1 MNQDDLLNTLKS
13 NPFVLAP
20 MAGIT
25 DCAFRSFMKSMGTS
39 VVVTEL
45 VSANG
50 LKYSSERTKVL
61 MRFTE
66 DQRPVGIQFFG
77 EDLNHLS
84 DAALMAQDMG
94 ADFVDLNFGCPVP
107 KVVSKGAG
115 SALLKDLVQLRKVI
129 QATKK
134 QIQIPLTIKVRTGWD
149 ENHRNAV
156 EVCQIAF
163 DEGVTWVAIHG
174 RTRSKGYTGL
184 ADWDY
189 IRDVKSRSKVPV
201 IGNGD
206 IVTPEMANQR
216 LSESG
221 CDAVMI
227 GRGCLKNPWIFKEA
241 MELRNYS
248 LVASNGYSI
257 EDLNKSLTK
266 NLIKNTNKNLLI
278 DLNQNLNENLTKDVI
293 KNSNRDHGLVLEILF
308 EKLNTLSDERI
319 IGLQVK
325 KFATW
330 FSAGY
335 PDSSQFRKEVFQIK
349 DKYEIY
355 EFAKKYFA
363 SFKGINQKDTSDEA
377 FLMGGHG

>member
-1 MNQDDLLNTLKS
+1 MNQTELLNTLKQ
-13 NPFVLAP
+13 NPFVMAP

-25 DCAFRSFMKSMGTS
+25 DCAFRSFMKSMGSS

-50 LKYSSERTKVL
+50 LKYSSEKTKML

-66 DQRPVGIQFFG
+66 DQRPIGIQIFG
-77 EDLNHLS
+77 EDLDHLS
-84 DAALMAQDMG
+84 DAALICQDMG

-107 KVVSKGAG
+107 KVVKKGAG

-129 QATKK
+129 QAAKK
-134 QIQIPLTIKVRTGWD
+134 QIQIPLTIKIRTGWD
-149 ENHRNAV
+149 EGHRNAD
-156 EVCQIAF
+156 EVCQIAY

-174 RTRSKGYTGL
+174 RTRSKGYSGL

-189 IRDVKSRSKVPV
+189 IKEVKQKSKVPI

-206 IVTPEMANQR
+206 IVSPEMAMQR
-216 LSESG
+216 LNESG

-227 GRGCLKNPWIFKEA
+227 GRGCLKNPWIFQE
-241 MELRNYS
+241 S
-248 LVASNGYSI
+248 LNLK
-257 EDLNKSLTK
+257 LNKSEHI
-266 NLIKNTNKNLLI
+266 IK
-278 DLNQNLNENLTKDVI
+278 
-293 KNSNRDHGLVLEILF
+293 DHSKVLRILF
-308 EKLNTLSDERI
+308 EKLNELSDERI

-325 KFATW
+325 KFSTW

-335 PDSSQFRKEVFQIK
+335 PDSSQFRKEVFQFK

-355 EFAKKYFA
+355 EFAKKYFL
-363 SFKGINQKDTSDEA
+363 SFQGIHQKDTSDEA

>member
-1 MNQDDLLNTLKS
+1 MTQEELLHTIKK
-13 NPFVLAP
+13 NPFIMAP

-25 DCAFRSFMKSMGTS
+25 DCAFRSFMKSMGSS

-50 LKYSSERTKVL
+50 LKYSADKTKKI
-61 MRFTE
+61 MAFTE
-66 DQRPVGIQFFG
+66 DQHPIGIQIFG
-77 EDLNHLS
+77 EDLESLS
-84 DAALMAQDMG
+84 DAALICQDQG

-107 KVVSKGAG
+107 KVVKKGAG
-115 SALLKDLVQLRKVI
+115 SAVLKDLVLLRQVI
-129 QATKK
+129 QAAKR
-134 QIQIPLTIKVRTGWD
+134 QIQIPLTIKIRTGWD
-149 ENHRNAV
+149 ESSRNADQ
-156 EVCQIAF
+156 VCQIAY

-189 IRDVKSRSKVPV
+189 IQQIKAGSKIPI

-206 IVTPEMANQR
+206 IITPEMANQR
-216 LSESG
+216 LQSSG

-227 GRGCLKNPWIFKEA
+227 GRGCLKNPWIFLEA
-241 MELRNYS
+241 LNLRE
-248 LVASNGYSI
+248 GI
-257 EDLNKSLTK
+257 QKKFEK
-266 NLIKNTNKNLLI
+266 
-278 DLNQNLNENLTKDVI
+278 
-293 KNSNRDHGLVLEILF
+293 DHGKILELLY
-308 EKLNTLSDERI
+308 EKLNQLSDEKI

-335 PDSSQFRKEVFQIK
+335 PDSTRFRKQIFQFK
-349 DKYEIY
+349 DKDEIY
-355 EFAKKYFA
+355 NFAKSYFE
-363 SFKGINQKDTSDEA
+363 SLKGSSQEDTSSEA

>member
-1 MNQDDLLNTLKS
+1 MTQEELLHTIKK
-13 NPFVLAP
+13 NPFIMAP

-25 DCAFRSFMKSMGTS
+25 DCAFRSFMKSMGSS

-50 LKYSSERTKVL
+50 LKYSADKTKKI
-61 MRFTE
+61 MAFTE
-66 DQRPVGIQFFG
+66 DQHPIGIQIFG
-77 EDLNHLS
+77 EDLESLS
-84 DAALMAQDMG
+84 DAALICQDQG

-107 KVVSKGAG
+107 KVVKKGAG
-115 SALLKDLVQLRKVI
+115 SAVLKDLVLLRQVI
-129 QATKK
+129 QAAKR
-134 QIQIPLTIKVRTGWD
+134 QIQIPLTIKIRTGWD
-149 ENHRNAV
+149 ESSRNADQ
-156 EVCQIAF
+156 VCQIAY

-189 IRDVKSRSKVPV
+189 IQQIKAGSKIPI

-206 IVTPEMANQR
+206 IITPEMANQR
-216 LSESG
+216 LQSSG

-227 GRGCLKNPWIFKEA
+227 GRGCLKNPWIFLEA
-241 MELRNYS
+241 LNLRE
-248 LVASNGYSI
+248 GI
-257 EDLNKSLTK
+257 QKKFEK
-266 NLIKNTNKNLLI
+266 
-278 DLNQNLNENLTKDVI
+278 
-293 KNSNRDHGLVLEILF
+293 DHGKILELLY
-308 EKLNTLSDERI
+308 EKLNQLSDEKI

-335 PDSSQFRKEVFQIK
+335 PDSTRFRKQIFQFK
-349 DKYEIY
+349 DKDETYN
-355 EFAKKYFA
+355 FAKSYFE
-363 SFKGINQKDTSDEA
+363 SLKGSSQEDTSSEA

>member
-1 MNQDDLLNTLKS
+1 MKEQDLLLQLKK

-25 DCAFRSFMKSMGTS
+25 DCAFRSFMKSMDAS

-45 VSANG
+45 VSATG
-50 LKYSSERTKVL
+50 LKYSAEKTKSL

-66 DQRPVGIQFFG
+66 DQRAIGIQLFG
-77 EDLNHLS
+77 EELDHLT
-84 DAALMAQDMG
+84 DAALISQDMG

-107 KVVSKGAG
+107 KVVKKGAG

-129 QATKK
+129 QAAKK
-134 QIQIPLTIKVRTGWD
+134 LIQIPLTIKIRTGWD
-149 ENHRNAV
+149 ETNRNAD
-156 EVCQIAF
+156 EVCKIAYE
-163 DEGVTWVAIHG
+163 EGVTWVAIHG
-174 RTRSKGYTGL
+174 RTRSKGYSGL

-189 IRDVKSRSKVPV
+189 IKEVKSKSKVPI

-206 IVTPEMANQR
+206 ILTAEQANQR
-216 LSESG
+216 LVESG

-227 GRGCLKNPWIFKEA
+227 GRGCLKNPWIFKE
-241 MELRNYS
+241 S
-248 LVASNGYSI
+248 L
-257 EDLNKSLTK
+257 
-266 NLIKNTNKNLLI
+266 NLK
-278 DLNQNLNENLTKDVI
+278 LNQSQNINK
-293 KNSNRDHGLVLEILF
+293 DHGKVLDILF
-308 EKLNTLSDERI
+308 EKLNTLSEERI

-325 KFATW
+325 KFSTW

-335 PDSSQFRKEVFQIK
+335 PDSSQFRKEIFQFK

-355 EFAKKYFA
+355 EFAKKYFQG
-363 SFKGINQKDTSDEA
+363 FQGIAQKDTSDED

>member
-1 MNQDDLLNTLKS
+1 MNPIELLDRLKS

-25 DCAFRSFMKSMGTS
+25 DCAFRSFMSSMNAG
-39 VVVTEL
+39 VVITEL

-61 MRFTE
+61 MKFTE
-66 DQRPVGIQFFG
+66 DQRPIGIQLFG
-77 EDLNHLS
+77 EDLDALS
-84 DAALMAQDMG
+84 DAALIAQDMG

-107 KVVSKGAG
+107 KVVKKGAG
-115 SALLKDLVQLRKVI
+115 SALLKDLVQLRKTI
-129 QATKK
+129 QAAKK

-149 ENHRNAV
+149 ENSRNTH
-156 EVCQIAF
+156 EVCQIAY
-163 DEGVTWVAIHG
+163 DEGVTWVSIHG
-174 RTRSKGYTGL
+174 RTRSKGYSGL

-189 IRDVKSRSKVPV
+189 IKDVKEKSKIPI

-206 IVTPEMANQR
+206 IVTPDMAVQR
-216 LSESG
+216 LKESG

-227 GRGCLKNPWIFKEA
+227 GRGCLKNPWIFTE
-241 MELRNYS
+241 S
-248 LVASNGYSI
+248 L
-257 EDLNKSLTK
+257 
-266 NLIKNTNKNLLI
+266 NLLSMQEQT
-278 DLNQNLNENLTKDVI
+278 LQK
-293 KNSNRDHGLVLEILF
+293 DHGKVLDILF

-335 PDSSQFRKEVFQIK
+335 PESSQFRKEVFQFK
-349 DKYEIY
+349 DKFEIY
-355 EFAKKYFA
+355 EFAKKYFD
-363 SFKGINQKDTSDEA
+363 SVKTHTQKDTSSEA